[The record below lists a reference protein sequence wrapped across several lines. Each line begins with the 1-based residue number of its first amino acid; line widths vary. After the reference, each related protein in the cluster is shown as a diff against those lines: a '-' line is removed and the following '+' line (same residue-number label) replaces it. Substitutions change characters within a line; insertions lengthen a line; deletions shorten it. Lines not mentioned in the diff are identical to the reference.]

1 MLYTTVLTKKEW
13 KICYIITRYLGCTP
27 IECCGSLSISAKT
40 MEEAISIAKRELK
53 PDAKIIRCEVWYIN
67 ERTLQDYTRN
77 L

>member
-1 MLYTTVLTKKEW
+1 MREWKVYYTKKY
-13 KICYIITRYLGCTP
+13 YIGKRLIDCA
-27 IECCGSLSISAKT
+27 SILYVYAET
-40 MEEAISIAKRELK
+40 IEEAISIAKRELS

>member
-1 MLYTTVLTKKEW
+1 MREWKVCYTKK
-13 KICYIITRYLGCTP
+13 CYIGKRLIDCA
-27 IECCGSLSISAKT
+27 SILYVYAET
-40 MEEAISIAKRELK
+40 IEEAISIAKRELK

>member
-1 MLYTTVLTKKEW
+1 MREWKVCYTKKYNIG
-13 KICYIITRYLGCTP
+13 KQP
-27 IECCGSLSISAKT
+27 IDCASVLYVYAETI
-40 MEEAISIAKRELK
+40 EEAISIAKRELK

>member
-1 MLYTTVLTKKEW
+1 MREWDVCYTKKYNIGKQHIDCASVLYVYAET
-13 KICYIITRYLGCTP
+13 I
-27 IECCGSLSISAKT
+27 
-40 MEEAISIAKRELK
+40 EEAISIAKRELS

>member
-1 MLYTTVLTKKEW
+1 MREWKVCYTKKYNIG
-13 KICYIITRYLGCTP
+13 KRLIDCV
-27 IECCGSLSISAKT
+27 SILYVYAET
-40 MEEAISIAKRELK
+40 IEEAISIAKRELS

>member
-1 MLYTTVLTKKEW
+1 MREWKVCYTKK
-13 KICYIITRYLGCTP
+13 CYIGKHLIDCASVLYVYAET
-27 IECCGSLSISAKT
+27 I
-40 MEEAISIAKRELK
+40 EEAISIAKRELS

>member
-1 MLYTTVLTKKEW
+1 MREWKVYYTKK
-13 KICYIITRYLGCTP
+13 CYIGKHP
-27 IECCGSLSISAKT
+27 IDCASVLYVYAETI
-40 MEEAISIAKRELK
+40 EEAISIAKRELE